1 MGYRAMKRRAITI
14 ANHSSQEIV
23 LRVYQHMI
31 NKHQEFCNCNYC
43 TILKEYVMRKKRL
56 GRYHRQYEYNED
68 DLSYNT
74 YLREKAIIRSLKVQ
88 KDDLKKLKL

>member
-31 NKHQEFCNCNYC
+31 NKHQEFCDCNYC
-43 TILKEYVMRKKRL
+43 TLLKEYVTRKKRL
-56 GRYHRQYEYNED
+56 SRFNHMYEYDTSIAYEC
-68 DLSYNT
+68 
-74 YLREKAIIRSLKVQ
+74 YLKEKDTIRQLKIR
-88 KDDLKKLKL
+88 KDALKKLKL